1 MRNGPLLG
9 ILLTAVSLS
18 PISRL
23 SGQVAGQ
30 SDSSQAAIAMRFAQL
45 EATIRRLDSMVTK
58 ARASSGAALEVR
70 LSSTGFLAQSA
81 DGRYALRLRGYFQ
94 SDARI
99 PLGSGEADLQRG
111 LLLRRV
117 RPIWEATIG
126 KVAEVRMMP
135 DFGEGRP
142 SIYDAHLDLH
152 LASALNV
159 RTGKFKPP
167 VGLERL
173 QSATDIAFIERAHP
187 NSLVPNRDVGTQ
199 LYGDVARAVSY
210 AVGVFNGVPD
220 IGFGDVDTD
229 RFKDLV
235 GRVAI
240 DPLKWRAHPS
250 TDELVIG
257 LSGSRGEHRGTVS
270 APQLQSYK
278 SPLQETVFRFRGD
291 GTAAG
296 TVLADGSQW
305 RLSPHAYAA
314 VGRVGAMAEYV
325 VSAQDVRRA
334 SSVSTLRHRAWEV
347 TGTLNVTGEH
357 ASFRGLTP
365 RRPFDPAHHGYG
377 ALELA
382 VRASALTVDPD
393 AFPLYADST
402 SQVQQAS
409 TAGVGLNW
417 HLLKGVKVMVDYTH
431 TRFRGGATTGDRPAE
446 HNLSTRFQHAF

>member
-1 MRNGPLLG
+1 MS
-9 ILLTAVSLS
+9 TA
-18 PISRL
+18 RL
-23 SGQVAGQ
+23 AE
-30 SDSSQAAIAMRFAQL
+30 L
-45 EATIRRLDSMVTK
+45 EGAVRRLDSTV
-58 ARASSGAALEVR
+58 ARMRATSGTGLDVR
-70 LSSTGFLAQSA
+70 LSSSGFVAQSA
-81 DGRYALRLRGYFQ
+81 DGRYVLRLRGYFQ
-94 SDARI
+94 SDTRI
-99 PLGSGEADLQRG
+99 PLGSAAADLSRG

-117 RPIWEATIG
+117 RPIWEASLG
-126 KVAEVRMMP
+126 KVADVRLMP

-142 SIYDAHLDLH
+142 TIYDAHLDLH
-152 LASALNV
+152 FTPALNL
-159 RTGKFKPP
+159 RSGKFKPP

-199 LYGDVARAVSY
+199 LYGDLSRAVSY

-235 GRVAI
+235 GRVAVE
-240 DPLKWRAHPS
+240 PLKWRKTPTA
-250 TDELVIG
+250 DELVLG

-270 APQLQSYK
+270 APQLQTYK
-278 SPLQETVFRFRGD
+278 SPMQESVFHFRGD

-296 TVLADGSQW
+296 TVVADGPQQ

-314 VGRVGAMAEYV
+314 LSRVSAMGEYV
-325 VSAQDVRRA
+325 VSTQAVRRA
-334 SSVSTLRHRAWEV
+334 TTSTTLRQRAWEV
-347 TGTLNVTGEH
+347 TGVVNLTGEH

-365 RRPFDPAHHGYG
+365 RRPFDPGKHAFG

-393 AFPLYADST
+393 AFPLLADPA
-402 SQVQQAS
+402 SQVQRAA
-409 TAGVGLNW
+409 TRGVGLNW
-417 HLLKGVKVMVDYTH
+417 HLVKGVKVMVDYTN
-431 TRFRGGATTGDRPAE
+431 TRFRGGASTGDRPAE